1 MASVLDS
8 VAPPSAQLVGESIRV
23 HDDFFG
29 DVNVKLLSICP
40 DLISLASRCFYL
52 PHIFLPHRAR
62 QVFSI
67 PASAILRSGQTLVSL
82 RESKNRLNPV
92 IFALEE
98 ESAFRHVSIGR
109 SVPQYRSGNDSASIF
124 VFAKFIGAIISGR
137 A

>member
-29 DVNVKLLSICP
+29 DVNVKLLSFCP
-40 DLISLASRCFYL
+40 DLTSLASRCFYL
-52 PHIFLPHRAR
+52 PHTYLPHRAR
-62 QVFSI
+62 QSLSI
-67 PASAILRSGQTLVSL
+67 RASAILRSGQTLVSL
-82 RESKNRLNPV
+82 CESKEQIEPSNLRIGKKKARSV
-92 IFALEE
+92 IFL
-98 ESAFRHVSIGR
+98 SDDLSRDIR
-109 SVPQYRSGNDSASIF
+109 QITIRP